1 MDKEGSDLDVRGI
14 ALNSKEEV
22 LLGTDFEQVV
32 DVDIDTTVYSFNFYL
47 AIVGGKAPPTMAI
60 FFNIIV
66 IFIARKGKN
75 MNYACRYIPKVLY

>member
-32 DVDIDTTVYSFNFYL
+32 DVDTDTTVYSFNFYL
-47 AIVGGKAPPTMAI
+47 AIVGGKAPPTMA
-60 FFNIIV
+60 FFDIYLPTYTKNV
-66 IFIARKGKN
+66 ILTKT
-75 MNYACRYIPKVLY
+75 